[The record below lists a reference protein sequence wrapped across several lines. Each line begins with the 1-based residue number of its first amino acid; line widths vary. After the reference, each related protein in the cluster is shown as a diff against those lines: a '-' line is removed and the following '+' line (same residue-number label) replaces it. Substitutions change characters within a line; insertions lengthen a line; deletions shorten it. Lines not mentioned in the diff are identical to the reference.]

1 MRILDSGLAKRRIAA
16 FLVALLAAPIGEA
29 ATAQPQQGVDAQQQ
43 SASPQYPDSSQ
54 SSPQPSQDSDPGSAT
69 PAAGPRQSQPAAQPS
84 SADPG
89 GQSGNSQSNS
99 EQQQNGGAKPV
110 GTAAAPYEKTTGVA
124 ASRPA
129 GAVIAPAKQR
139 RVRSFLI
146 KFGVI
151 VGAGVAIGT
160 VAALSHSSPSQPH

>member
-1 MRILDSGLAKRRIAA
+1 MKILDSGLGKRRIAA
-16 FLVALLAAPIGEA
+16 LLVALLAAPIGEA
-29 ATAQPQQGVDAQQQ
+29 ATAPPQPGVDAQQQ
-43 SASPQYPDSSQ
+43 SASPQQPDSSQ
-54 SSPQPSQDSDPGSAT
+54 SSPQPSQDSDAGSGK
-69 PAAGPRQSQPAAQPS
+69 PNVDPLQPQQGAQPS
-84 SADPG
+84 SADSR

-99 EQQQNGGAKPV
+99 EQQQNGGANPV